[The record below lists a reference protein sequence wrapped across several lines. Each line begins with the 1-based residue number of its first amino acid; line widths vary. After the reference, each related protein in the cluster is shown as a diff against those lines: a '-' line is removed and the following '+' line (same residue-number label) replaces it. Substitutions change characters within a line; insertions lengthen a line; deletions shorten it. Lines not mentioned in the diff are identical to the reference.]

1 MPVPSF
7 DGLQSAALVAAG
19 LLSVL
24 LFPAGG
30 LAILGRG
37 AEVPTRPQPP
47 ADGEPESIMAM

>member
-47 ADGEPESIMAM
+47 ADGEPESILAI